1 MTTTQLRIAFGAAV
15 LISGLGTATWRPAF
29 ATEDTSLMATCV
41 PAAAASDACRFY
53 IAGFLDGAL
62 LTDTAIISSL
72 MAVEPG
78 SDSSSSDY
86 LARAY
91 RTRVGELRGNPPP
104 TALAEFCLPPD
115 LTIDAA
121 AAAVL
126 PLLDSAS
133 GNSLQEIVY
142 AAVKNRFPCRQR

>member
-1 MTTTQLRIAFGAAV
+1 MRIIRLKIVVGAAA
-15 LISGLGTATWRPAF
+15 LTMLLGAIAWQQAL
-29 ATEDTSLMATCV
+29 ATEDRTLLAACTP
-41 PAAAASDACRFY
+41 PAESSEACRFY

-72 MAVEPG
+72 MAVDPG
-78 SDSSSSDY
+78 NDSSSSEF

-91 RTRVGELRGNPPP
+91 RTRVGHLRGNPPS

-121 AAAVL
+121 AEAVL
-126 PLLDSAS
+126 PLLDVSAGS
-133 GNSLQEIVY
+133 SLQETVY
-142 AAVKNRFPCRQR
+142 AAVKARFPCEQR